1 MSNSSKT
8 TLGRR
13 AFLLASGV
21 GALSAASTTS
31 EKIRTAVYGI
41 GHGHARGKVQTIRE
55 MSQFELVGICEPDKN
70 EPRDHKVYQGVH
82 WLSEREMLDDPS
94 IELIAV
100 ESNVR
105 GNMNF
110 GYAQKAIAAG
120 KHVHLDKPP
129 GDSLPALKELL
140 EAAEKQGRI
149 VQMGYQWRYH
159 PAMQKAIE
167 AARKGWLGHIYMVRA
182 TINKP
187 LDQAGRDYDAVY
199 SGGMMF
205 DLGSHM
211 IDRIVDLLGKP
222 KTIKG
227 WVRHDSTVNDK
238 LADNTLAV
246 FEFEKAMAEVY
257 IAAQQPHGNTYRTFE
272 ILGTEGT
279 ATVRPFF
286 PEMRLHLDLAHAA
299 GPYKAGFQT
308 IDIPIVKQA
317 PYEPDFLAL
326 AGMIRNGDTP
336 EYSIEHDLNVQEALL
351 KACKM
356 M

>member
-1 MSNSSKT
+1 
-8 TLGRR
+8 
-13 AFLLASGV
+13 
-21 GALSAASTTS
+21 
-31 EKIRTAVYGI
+31 
-41 GHGHARGKVQTIRE
+41 
-55 MSQFELVGICEPDKN
+55 
-70 EPRDHKVYQGVH
+70 
-82 WLSEREMLDDPS
+82 MLDDPS

-140 EAAEKQGRI
+140 ESAAKQGQI
-149 VQMGYQWRYH
+149 VQLGYQWRYH

-222 KTIKG
+222 KTIQG

-299 GPYKAGFQT
+299 GPYKAGLQT
-308 IDIPIVKQA
+308 IDIPLVKQA
-317 PYEPDFLAL
+317 PYEPDFLVL

>member
-1 MSNSSKT
+1 MTNPPKT

-13 AFLLASGV
+13 AFLLASSV
-21 GALSAASTTS
+21 GALSAASSTS
-31 EKIRTAVYGI
+31 KKIRTAVYGI
-41 GHGHARGKVQTIRE
+41 GHGHARSKVQTVRE
-55 MSQFELVGICEPDKN
+55 MSDYELVGICKPDKN
-70 EPRDHKVYQGVH
+70 EPRDHEVYRGVR

-105 GNMNF
+105 DNMNF
-110 GYAQKAIAAG
+110 RYAEKAVSAG

-129 GDSLPALKELL
+129 GDSLPSLKKLL
-140 EAAEKQGRI
+140 EAADKRGLF

-159 PAMQKAIE
+159 PAMEKAIE

-257 IAAQQPHGNTYRTFE
+257 IAAQQPHGNSYRTFQ
-272 ILGTEGT
+272 ILGAEGT

-286 PEMRLHLDLAHAA
+286 PELRLHVDLAHAA
-299 GPYKAGFQT
+299 GPYKAGLQT
-308 IDIPIVKQA
+308 IEIPKPKQA
-317 PYEPDFLAL
+317 PYEPDFRAL

-336 EYSIEHDLNVQEALL
+336 EYSIEHDLIVQEALL
-351 KACKM
+351 RACQM

>member
-1 MSNSSKT
+1 MTNPPKT

-13 AFLLASGV
+13 SFLLASSA
-21 GALSAASTTS
+21 GAVSAASSTS
-31 EKIRTAVYGI
+31 KKIRAAVHGI
-41 GHGHARGKVQTIRE
+41 GHAHARGKVQTVRE
-55 MSQFELVGICEPDKN
+55 MSEYELVGICEPDEKQ
-70 EPRDHKVYQGVH
+70 PRDHEVFQGVR
-82 WLSEREMLDDPS
+82 WLSEREMLDDAS
-94 IELIAV
+94 IEMIVV
-100 ESNVR
+100 ESDVR
-105 GNMNF
+105 NNMNF
-110 GYAQKAIAAG
+110 LYAEKAVEAG

-129 GDSLPALKELL
+129 GESLAALKKLL
-140 EAAEKQGRI
+140 EAADRRGVL

-187 LDQAGRDYDAVY
+187 LDQEGRDYNAAY
-199 SGGMMF
+199 KGGMMF

-222 KTIKG
+222 KTIKS

-238 LADNTLAV
+238 LADNTLVV

-257 IAAQQPHGNTYRTFE
+257 IAAQQPHGNSYRTFQ

-286 PEMRLHLDLAHAA
+286 PELRMHVDLAYAA
-299 GPYKAGFQT
+299 GPYKAGLQT
-308 IDIPIVKQA
+308 IATPQPKQA
-317 PYEPDFLAL
+317 PYEADFLAL

-336 EYSIEHDLNVQEALL
+336 EYSMEHDLIVQEALL
-351 KACKM
+351 RACQM